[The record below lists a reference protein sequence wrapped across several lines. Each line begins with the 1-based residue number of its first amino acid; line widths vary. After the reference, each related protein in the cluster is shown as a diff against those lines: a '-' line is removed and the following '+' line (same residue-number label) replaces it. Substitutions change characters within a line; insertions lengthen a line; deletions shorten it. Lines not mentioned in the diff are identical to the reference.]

1 MFMRPTFRLVRDNT
15 KIQFMRGR
23 IMGLVVSAILSTA
36 SVVMFFYPGLNLGID
51 FSGGI
56 VMEVRT
62 PGPADFGQIRAALAA
77 EHIPEQGV
85 QQFGDPS
92 EVLIRLG
99 AQPTEAAVQ
108 QAVTRVRTA
117 LEKAV
122 SGVKVLRTDAVGASV
137 SAELFRNG
145 LLALGI
151 SLVMILVY
159 IWFRFEW
166 QFAVGAVVT
175 LILDITKAIGFL
187 ALTRIE
193 FDLVM
198 VAAILTVLG
207 YSTNDK
213 VVVYDRVREN
223 LRKYKSLTLRELI
236 DLSINETLNRTLGT
250 SMTVFLASLPLALFG
265 GESIS
270 GFAWVMLFGIVV
282 GTSSSIFIAAPILL
296 FLGEHRLRRE
306 AAAPVPAPGARR
318 SLSLLVGG
326 SEGSDVDNV
335 ARVFAAFLGPR
346 LGAPRPGGVEIDIL
360 CMPGDSGRAMLT
372 ALGDAQP
379 GGATVGW
386 VMTPTLA
393 ARMIDRGDPTLIQRI
408 QLVGQV
414 EREPIAFVSPASDPA
429 NSVQDIIRRAGD
441 DADAVPLGTPP
452 AGSPPHLAA
461 LRLQVLAQ
469 TRLNIVTFPSSA
481 AVRQAVVAGNVS
493 AAALGLSA

>member
-1 MFMRPTFRLVRDNT
+1 MFIKPRLRLVPDNT
-15 KIQFMRGR
+15 RINFMRGR
-23 IMGLVVSAILSTA
+23 YMGLIVSAILSTA
-36 SVVMFFYPGLNLGID
+36 SVIMFFYPGLNLGID
-51 FSGGI
+51 FSGGV
-56 VMEVRT
+56 VMQVRT
-62 PGPADFGQIRAALAA
+62 DGAADFAQIHAALNVEHVAA
-77 EHIPEQGV
+77 QGV
-85 QQFGDPS
+85 QRFGDAS

-99 AQPTEAAVQ
+99 AQSSEQATQAAVG
-108 QAVTRVRTA
+108 RVRAA
-117 LEKAV
+117 LEK
-122 SGVKVLRTDAVGASV
+122 GVPGARIQRIDAVGASV

-151 SLVMILVY
+151 SLLMILFY

-175 LILDITKAIGFL
+175 LVLDITKAIGFL

-223 LRKYKSLTLRELI
+223 LRKYKSMPLRELI

-306 AAAPVPAPGARR
+306 AAAPLAAKAVPAP
-318 SLSLLVGG
+318 
-326 SEGSDVDNV
+326 
-335 ARVFAAFLGPR
+335 
-346 LGAPRPGGVEIDIL
+346 
-360 CMPGDSGRAMLT
+360 
-372 ALGDAQP
+372 
-379 GGATVGW
+379 
-386 VMTPTLA
+386 
-393 ARMIDRGDPTLIQRI
+393 
-408 QLVGQV
+408 
-414 EREPIAFVSPASDPA
+414 
-429 NSVQDIIRRAGD
+429 
-441 DADAVPLGTPP
+441 
-452 AGSPPHLAA
+452 
-461 LRLQVLAQ
+461 
-469 TRLNIVTFPSSA
+469 
-481 AVRQAVVAGNVS
+481 RQ
-493 AAALGLSA
+493 